1 MDEGSGSTREGG
13 RPGLGERGEKLAARH
28 LERRGHHVLAR
39 NWRSG
44 RREIDLVTLAGDTV
58 VFVEVKTRSRGP
70 ESPVEALA
78 PGQRRRLRA
87 AAEAWIHAHPGVGR
101 EFRFD
106 LIAVELEPGGPP
118 RVDHVRDAFFGD
130 DVL

>member
-1 MDEGSGSTREGG
+1 MLD
-13 RPGLGERGEKLAARH
+13 
-28 LERRGHHVLAR
+28 R

-58 VFVEVKTRSRGP
+58 VFVEVKTRRPGP
-70 ESPVEALA
+70 ESAVEALA
-78 PGQRRRLRA
+78 PAQRRRLRA

-106 LIAVELEPGGPP
+106 LIAVDLGRGARP
-118 RVDHVRDAFFGD
+118 RVDHVRDAFLGD
-130 DVL
+130 DLL